1 MKLSEDSILAH
12 GKQSLISQ
20 FMQCFLSQLILNR
33 KQKCK
38 ASGPKW
44 HIWKLSNLDV
54 LTHTAHFSSPGFKAT
69 EWPFLVAAPGFG
81 WENQPDPTDPPS
93 WPLSPLSLH
102 MFQHTVALQKGR
114 NTLRRGQRACRWLGS
129 VRAMWGWWNS
139 RAPPRPWAQAS
150 PRAPRGKQMDLQYC
164 K

>member
-1 MKLSEDSILAH
+1 MTYLEIIKLGRFDSY
-12 GKQSLISQ
+12 GP
-20 FMQCFLSQLILNR
+20 FFLS
-33 KQKCK
+33 
-38 ASGPKW
+38 
-44 HIWKLSNLDV
+44 
-54 LTHTAHFSSPGFKAT
+54 GFQGDRMA
-69 EWPFLVAAPGFG
+69 FFG
-81 WENQPDPTDPPS
+81 CGSWLRMGNQPDPTDPPS